1 MKRMESHNHSPSR
14 PALGQAC
21 QAAVDFGIDLRELDY
36 LLGLTPLERLVRH
49 DQALQLI
56 IAARKAG
63 VQYYGVDARPAEDPR
78 KS

>member
-1 MKRMESHNHSPSR
+1 MKSCNHSPSR
-14 PALGQAC
+14 SAFGPAC
-21 QAAVDFGIDLRELDY
+21 QAAIEFGIDLRELDY

-63 VQYYGVDARPAEDPR
+63 VQYYGVNARPAEDPG

>member
-1 MKRMESHNHSPSR
+1 MKWMESCNHSLSGS
-14 PALGQAC
+14 ALGQAC
-21 QAAVDFGIDLRELDY
+21 KAAIDFGIDLRELDY

-56 IAARKAG
+56 FTAREAG
-63 VQYYGVDARPAEDPR
+63 VQYYGVDARPVEDPD